1 MNPEIYRQYDDRW
14 GDLPYPGWGA
24 YLSDSGCGCLAV
36 YHCAIELEK
45 YAGSLTVPQCRDY
58 MVQFATVDDGTLWS
72 GITRGLEHYGFTA
85 HWRESDTMDDIFR
98 ELKDSCNCGVI
109 LFAKKKA
116 PSYGPDGTLW
126 TTIGHYI
133 AFSDYK
139 IENGEHMFYMKDSGP
154 RRHDGWFSYEKSMR
168 GCCKNVWIC
177 KSTNGQKRYNP
188 DDPHPEPEPT
198 PTPTGDTY
206 PGPYPVVKKY
216 LEPGD
221 KGENVIRLQNYL
233 NWYTDGAFFKECG
246 SADGVYG
253 KNTLKYVNKML
264 TDFFGAKEADG
275 LVGPK
280 TIAKMKEY
288 KKSGSP
294 EPQPTPRPDVYPGNY
309 PVVKKYL
316 EPGDRGENVIRL
328 QQYLDWY
335 YKGAF
340 SKECGGPDGIYGK
353 NTLKW
358 VNKMLTEFF
367 GAKEAD
373 GLVGPK
379 TIAEMKKRGGAP
391 EPQPTPTNYTEVID
405 VSDAQSDIDWVKVKA
420 DGIVGA
426 MIRCGYRGYEY
437 GVLKEDHMFMKH
449 IKGASAAGLKL
460 GVYFYT
466 QAINY
471 KEGQEEA
478 DYAIGLLNKAGIT
491 TYYPIAID
499 TEYCHPEEPDDHPRA
514 NDLTKAQRTQAL
526 KGFCDRITERGGEA
540 MIYANISDLGNK
552 MDLGQLLFDIWCAQW
567 DYDHCQF
574 EGNLKMWQYT
584 SKGYINGVK
593 GRVDRDKCYILSP
606 CPQPSPEPP
615 KPEPQPEPTPTPSKG
630 SYPGEYPTDA
640 EIKEASNAGIR
651 NNSILWAKDIAKKG
665 FDYLWPQA
673 SGCYFCGTTNK
684 KAYTCMPFVTAA
696 YAHGGADPDV
706 LAMCKSKHSFSLRD
720 DDSDWKKLI
729 NKGKFKFLG
738 RCSALNYED
747 LIPGD
752 VLVQY
757 ASDDNHGHMMLI
769 AGGNRLCEASP
780 DIGCAVTNGAKGRF
794 NSYKKG
800 SSQTG
805 EGAKNFVMR
814 YIGGRTYL
822 KKGDS
827 GDAVTKLQ
835 NYVDWYFDGV
845 FFKECGP
852 ADGTFGSKTE
862 KWVKKMQVDFFG
874 EAEADGTVGP
884 KTIAKMKAVVK

>member
-14 GDLPYPGWGA
+14 GYLPYPGWGA

-58 MVQFATVDDGTLWS
+58 MVQYATVDDGTLWS
-72 GITRGLEHYGFTA
+72 GITQGLEHYGFTA

-116 PSYGPDGTLW
+116 ASYGPDGTLW

-133 AFSDYK
+133 AFTDYK
-139 IENGEHMFYMKDSGP
+139 IENGQHMFYMKDSGP
-154 RRHDGWFSYEKSMR
+154 RRHDGWFSFEKSMR

-188 DDPHPEPEPT
+188 DDPHPEPTPT

-206 PGPYPVVKKY
+206 PGPYPEVKKY

-246 SADGVYG
+246 GADGVYG

-280 TIAKMKEY
+280 TIAKMKAY

-294 EPQPTPRPDVYPGNY
+294 EPQPTPRPDKYPGNY

-316 EPGDRGENVIRL
+316 EPGDKGENVIRL

-335 YKGAF
+335 YNGAF
-340 SKECGGPDGIYGK
+340 SKECGGPDGVYGA
-353 NTLKW
+353 NTLRW
-358 VNKMLTEFF
+358 VKKMQSEFF

-379 TIAEMKKRGGAP
+379 TIAEMKKRGGYV
-391 EPQPTPTNYTEVID
+391 EPQPTPTNYTKVID
-405 VSDAQSDIDWVKVKA
+405 VSDAQDDIDWAKVKA
-420 DGIVGA
+420 DGIVGV
-426 MIRCGYRGYEY
+426 MVRCGYRGYEY

-460 GVYFYT
+460 GIYFYT

-478 DYAIGLLNKAGIT
+478 DYAISLLNKAGVTI
-491 TYYPIAID
+491 YYPIAID
-499 TEYCHPEEPDDHPRA
+499 SEYCHPEEPDDHPRA
-514 NDLTKAQRTQAL
+514 NNLTKSQRTQAL
-526 KGFCDRITERGGEA
+526 KGFCDQVQTRGYQA
-540 MIYANISDLGNK
+540 MIYANLSDLNNS
-552 MDLGQLLFDIWCAQW
+552 MDISQLPFDIWCAQW
-567 DYDHCQF
+567 DYDRCQF

-584 SKGYINGVK
+584 SKGSVAGVK
-593 GRVDRDKCYILSP
+593 GRVDMNKCYITTATT
-606 CPQPSPEPP
+606 
-615 KPEPQPEPTPTPSKG
+615 KPTPTPATPITKPSTPVLKG
-630 SYPGEYPTDA
+630 SYPGPYPEMHVTRDA
-640 EIKEASNAGIR
+640 AHVIGNAVNFAKMTA
-651 NNSILWAKDIAKKG
+651 NNNIFHYGHGSDAHHN
-665 FDYLWPQA
+665 
-673 SGCYFCGTTNK
+673 GCYFCNTQPSSKKNSGIKQWETTYCCN
-684 KAYTCMPFVTAA
+684 PFVHSC
-696 YAHGGADPDV
+696 YAHGGLVPSM
-706 LAMCKSKHSFSLRD
+706 LKMCQSGRSYGFKRGEGYDASNLF
-720 DDSDWKKLI
+720 KKI
-729 NKGKFKFLG
+729 SRN
-738 RCSALNYED
+738 SAQ
-747 LIPGD
+747 PGD
-752 VLVQY
+752 VFC
-757 ASDDNHGHMMLI
+757 SDLHVAL
-769 AGGNRLCEASP
+769 
-780 DIGCAVTNGAKGRF
+780 
-794 NSYKKG
+794 
-800 SSQTG
+800 
-805 EGAKNFVMR
+805 
-814 YIGGRTYL
+814 YIGGGKIIHAGHEDDNVPYSASWNSSIGTGEWKDNYYDPPRVYRFV
-822 KKGDS
+822 GSVNADIIIYPGEVS
-827 GDAVTKLQ
+827 GRIKDLQ
-835 NYVDWYFDGV
+835 NYVDWYFDGA
-845 FFKECGP
+845 FFKECGA
-852 ADGTFGSKTE
+852 ADGRYGINTI
-862 KWVKKMQVDFFG
+862 KWVKRMQTDFFG
-874 EAEADGTVGP
+874 AKEADGSVGP